1 MTDPRRFP
9 GDPVHPA
16 GTSPPAGGPS
26 FPLDALVRVTVGAHW
41 LTASGPG
48 AAPARTVALD
58 PPLRAGEDPG
68 PSLHRA
74 LALLEAEG
82 GWDPSDHPVV
92 VALLPPLAEARVVSL
107 PPLADDEAELVLRRD
122 ASRHF
127 VGAARGSVVV
137 AVGPHDPEVGGR
149 LAALASQALA
159 ETLLRVLR
167 GRGYRPEALVA
178 AQGGWVELGQT
189 AGAGLVAAIVPGSA
203 PGGAGL
209 HLLHL
214 EDGRPLATRRIP
226 MADPETLAEAL
237 AEPLSR
243 TRPSV
248 PGRALLLNSPG
259 GPDGPDSPGGPAVET
274 REAAP
279 RVAAAL
285 AAAGWRSVES
295 PGGHDAAT
303 GAAPAAGPG
312 AAGAAGGRLSFLPPS
327 LLALHR
333 ERNRR
338 QAVRLGVAAVLL
350 LLVAGA
356 VHLWGAG
363 AQLRAVE
370 RERVL
375 LADAVAPAL
384 VLRDS
389 LDRMEERLASLQELG
404 EGSGRWTFAL
414 VELAMILPPEA
425 HLTAFRAAGDTVA
438 LEGSGGRAG
447 DALAALRGSSSF
459 REVRVEGPIQRDLGD
474 EGVAAER
481 YTLSALLAG
490 PRMSPW

>member
-1 MTDPRRFP
+1 MTDPQRFP
-9 GDPVHPA
+9 G
-16 GTSPPAGGPS
+16 GPP

-41 LTASGPG
+41 LTASGAG
-48 AAPARTVALD
+48 AVPARTVALD

-122 ASRHF
+122 AARHF
-127 VGAARGSVVV
+127 VEAARGSVVV

-178 AQGGWVELGQT
+178 AQGGWAELGQT
-189 AGAGLVAAIVPGSA
+189 AGAGLVAAMVPGGA
-203 PGGAGL
+203 PGGGGL
-209 HLLHL
+209 HILHL
-214 EDGRPLATRRIP
+214 EDGRPVATRRIP
-226 MADPETLAEAL
+226 MADPEALGEALGEAL
-237 AEPLSR
+237 ADALSG
-243 TRPSV
+243 TRLPE
-248 PGRALLLNSPG
+248 PGRALLLKP
-259 GPDGPDSPGGPAVET
+259 PVLPIVPEIPVVET
-274 REAAP
+274 REAAR

-303 GAAPAAGPG
+303 GAAPGAGPG
-312 AAGAAGGRLSFLPPS
+312 ASGSAGGRLAFLPPS

-363 AQLRAVE
+363 AQLGAVE
-370 RERVL
+370 RERAL

-404 EGSGRWTFAL
+404 EGSRRWTFAL

-447 DALAALRGSSSF
+447 DALAALRESSSF
-459 REVRVEGPIQRDLGD
+459 REARVEGPIQRDLGE

-490 PRMSPW
+490 PRVSSW